1 MSKCL
6 TDSEVNAFV
15 DGVSENTV
23 EIVEH
28 LNNCSTCYQG
38 VSELM
43 HLIEENKDAYDQL
56 NTSYD
61 KMVSAHL
68 VGAYYRRYK
77 KYLSHFIKNFIPSS
91 PEGILPSS
99 IGQNTAS
106 VFGFNRYSVIGT
118 ALVIA
123 LVTVTVQM
131 PSFIAEN
138 DNGDIERILKI
149 ARQSASELDD
159 SKINYDLNQI
169 FEGID
174 EKLVK
179 DADKRNAFELGRNIM
194 KIETVAA
201 SGKEKD
207 FKTYM
212 NKILSNPLLNKMDG
226 KLKDS
231 EGDFDIADERERIKL
246 YLDDINKKDK
256 KLAHYIEFGVQ
267 VEAAKYESVKSKF
280 DQEEL
285 KEIADKLEIST
296 EDIEKYNKYFDS
308 IQSGN

>member
-6 TDSEVNAFV
+6 TDNEISAFI
-15 DGVSENTV
+15 DGELKNDAEAVS
-23 EIVEH
+23 H
-28 LNNCSTCYQG
+28 LNNCVKCFEQVTF
-38 VSELM
+38 VMEF
-43 HLIEENKDAYDQL
+43 IEENSEVCDQIDR
-56 NTSYD
+56 SYD
-61 KMVSAHL
+61 KMVSDNL
-68 VGAYYRRYK
+68 VGYYVRRFK
-77 KYLSHFIKNFIPSS
+77 KYTSGILKNILPSS

-138 DNGDIERILKI
+138 DNGDIERIVKI

-179 DADKRNAFELGRNIM
+179 DVDKRNAFELGRNIM

-212 NKILSNPLLNKMDG
+212 NKILSNP
-226 KLKDS
+226 
-231 EGDFDIADERERIKL
+231 
-246 YLDDINKKDK
+246 Y
-256 KLAHYIEFGVQ
+256 
-267 VEAAKYESVKSKF
+267 
-280 DQEEL
+280 
-285 KEIADKLEIST
+285 
-296 EDIEKYNKYFDS
+296 
-308 IQSGN
+308 